1 MPSHAWIFC
10 SSPQPPPWQHWWWQ
24 RASSGACVPL
34 SLIAKKMASTVCANT
49 ETIMTMRSGSP
60 LWAPKSPC
68 LPTSFRTKAKAT
80 RRRCMPTKSEEHS
93 KSFCLLS
100 VLFEAQPPPRCLPKI
115 KHLTHEDHHELDLH
129 LFLWPVWRGWRLFL
143 LHQYI
148 LRTLSLSSCQCLDCR
163 GCFSSFSLQISLIN
177 LFNIWSKEEINK
189 RRVEKVVHSTFVVI
203 QPLQQLASLF
213 CFVFFVVVV
222 VVIRA
227 NQESCKTTTHPA
239 RLRHQ
244 AEMSK

>member
-49 ETIMTMRSGSP
+49 ETIMTTRSGSP

-148 LRTLSLSSCQCLDCR
+148 LFPCRFLWSTCSTYGARKKLTKGGWKKWFTPPLSS
-163 GCFSSFSLQISLIN
+163 SSPYSSLL
-177 LFNIWSKEEINK
+177 L
-189 RRVEKVVHSTFVVI
+189 
-203 QPLQQLASLF
+203 
-213 CFVFFVVVV
+213 CFVLCFLLLLLLSEPTKNPVRRPHILPGWDIKPKCPNNF
-222 VVIRA
+222 R
-227 NQESCKTTTHPA
+227 
-239 RLRHQ
+239 
-244 AEMSK
+244 

>member
-1 MPSHAWIFC
+1 MPSHACIFC

-49 ETIMTMRSGSP
+49 ETIMTTRSGSP

-129 LFLWPVWRGWRLFL
+129 LFLWPVWKGWRLFL

-148 LRTLSLSSCQCLDCR
+148 LRTLSPPSCRCLDCR
-163 GCFSSFSLQISLIN
+163 GCFFSFSLQISLIN

-189 RRVEKVVHSTFVVI
+189 RRVEKGSLHLCHHPALTTACFFV
-203 QPLQQLASLF
+203 LF
-213 CFVFFVVVV
+213 CVFCCCCYPSQPR
-222 VVIRA
+222 I
-227 NQESCKTTTHPA
+227 
-239 RLRHQ
+239 L
-244 AEMSK
+244 